1 MALDMRYIDQWSVWL
16 DIKILFQT
24 IPAVLRGSGAV

>member
-1 MALDMRYIDQWSVWL
+1 MRYIDQWSVWL

-24 IPAVLRGSGAV
+24 IPAVFRGSGAV